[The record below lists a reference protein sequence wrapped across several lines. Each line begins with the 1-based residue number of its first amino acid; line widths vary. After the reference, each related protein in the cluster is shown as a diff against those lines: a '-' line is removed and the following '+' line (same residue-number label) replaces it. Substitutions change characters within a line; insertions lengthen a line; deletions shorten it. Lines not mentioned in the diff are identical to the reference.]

1 MAARYVTVGEL
12 RDGLPVEFRG
22 EEPDTVGVLSPAL
35 TTRAV
40 ALYPG
45 HPGRVWRTQP
55 QHVQVSWVG
64 LEEEPASYA
73 GGFDADSLLPSG
85 RVDGLGHL
93 TESEFAQRERVMA
106 QALAGEDDLTG
117 WLPPWRDPPDASA

>member
-1 MAARYVTVGEL
+1 MLARYVTVGEL

-73 GGFDADSLLPSG
+73 YGFDADSLLPNG
-85 RVDGLGHL
+85 RADGLGRL
-93 TESEFAQRERVMA
+93 TEADFAQRERVVA
-106 QALAGEDDLTG
+106 EALAGEGDLNG
-117 WLPPWRDPPDASA
+117 WRPSWPDPSDVSP